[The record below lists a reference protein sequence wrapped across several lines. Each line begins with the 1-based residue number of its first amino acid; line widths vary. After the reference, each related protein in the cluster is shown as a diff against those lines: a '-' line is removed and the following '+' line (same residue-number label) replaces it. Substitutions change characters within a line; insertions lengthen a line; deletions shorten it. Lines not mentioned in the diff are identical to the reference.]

1 MRCLFLFIGG
11 GQGQPWG
18 RREADCRRRLE
29 RSGSVKEEEEEGR
42 WVPWQAP
49 SLRENIFPENTPRVQ
64 AGQAGQRREAAAQE
78 GVGRCSEEG
87 RGRPAG
93 PGGVGL
99 GRPSGQGLG
108 RGKGSG
114 LVGVEG
120 VAGQGWAESGA
131 GPEFKMKFFSNFN

>member
-1 MRCLFLFIGG
+1 VPFSLYRRGSGAGMGAARGRLPAAAGALWFGEGG
-11 GQGQPWG
+11 GG
-18 RREADCRRRLE
+18 RRPV
-29 RSGSVKEEEEEGR
+29 GSVAGAFTKR
-42 WVPWQAP
+42 KHIP
-49 SLRENIFPENTPRVQ
+49 RNTPRVQ

-114 LVGVEG
+114 LAGVEG

>member
-49 SLRENIFPENTPRVQ
+49 SLRENIFLEIRQGCKRAKLANEGRRQPRKEW
-64 AGQAGQRREAAAQE
+64 AGAVRK
-78 GVGRCSEEG
+78 EEG
-87 RGRPAG
+87 GRRGRVVLVWAG
-93 PGGVGL
+93 
-99 GRPSGQGLG
+99 RQA
-108 RGKGSG
+108 K
-114 LVGVEG
+114 
-120 VAGQGWAESGA
+120 A
-131 GPEFKMKFFSNFN
+131 